1 MVLERLWYD
10 ERDVDGFLRNY
21 YQDRKELEEEIE
33 AGLQKF
39 FFFFFDET
47 FYSKKFNHPLSYNLM
62 FVPPTPHAA
71 RDRTL

>member
-33 AGLQKF
+33 AGLQKIF
-39 FFFFFDET
+39 F
-47 FYSKKFNHPLSYNLM
+47 
-62 FVPPTPHAA
+62 
-71 RDRTL
+71 